1 MITLFSTH
9 CPKCTQ
15 LEKRMQSKGLE
26 YQIIDDVETMKG
38 MGLRGSMPKIKTSE
52 GDILEFADAW
62 RYISMLEVK

>member
-15 LEKRMQSKGLE
+15 LEKKMQLKGIE
-26 YQIIDDVETMKG
+26 YQIIDDIEAMKE
-38 MGLRGSMPKIKTSE
+38 MGLKGSMPKIKTPQ

-62 RYISMLEVK
+62 KYISMQEVK

>member
-15 LEKRMQSKGLE
+15 LEKKMQSKGLE
-26 YQIIDDVETMKG
+26 YQVIDDVEAMKE
-38 MGLRGSMPKIKTSE
+38 MGLKGSMPKIKTPK

-62 RYISMLEVK
+62 KYISTQEVK

>member
-15 LEKRMQSKGLE
+15 LEKKMQSKGIE
-26 YQIIDDVETMKG
+26 YQIIDDIEAMKE
-38 MGLRGSMPKIKTSE
+38 MGLKDSMPKIKTPQ

-62 RYISMLEVK
+62 KYISMQEVK